1 MVPFG
6 RGGFKSF
13 QELAGHSRQ
22 KSMASYAQGLSY
34 DSTSTYRRRPPCRV
48 SPTSFNAKTLESCPL
63 ELDREKR
70 TTMVAMELESRIQEI
85 VPRGRYRRF
94 PTAFRRSDSRPTTTY
109 RTVVYSGFHMAG
121 AALQVIHV
129 RSLRATSLAPYQF
142 LSALARCRGH
152 EGRLEEGVA
161 PVGVEA
167 LPRRVGRTCGMGA
180 PW

>member
-1 MVPFG
+1 MVNG
-6 RGGFKSF
+6 
-13 QELAGHSRQ
+13 E
-22 KSMASYAQGLSY
+22 
-34 DSTSTYRRRPPCRV
+34 
-48 SPTSFNAKTLESCPL
+48 
-63 ELDREKR
+63 
-70 TTMVAMELESRIQEI
+70 QEI

-94 PTAFRRSDSRPTTTY
+94 PTALRRSDSRPTTTY

-129 RSLRATSLAPYQF
+129 RSLRATSMATSLAPYQF